1 MATDIFRKKS
11 IEKIVADAKA
21 GLDDG
26 HGVSLNKVLGVRDL
40 TALGIAAII
49 GAGIFSTVGKA
60 CFDGGPG
67 VIFLFII
74 CAVACAFSALCYA
87 EFASR
92 IPMSGSA
99 YTYSYAAFGEII
111 AWIIGWDLVM
121 EYAVGNVTVAISW
134 SGNLTSFLHNIGLH
148 IPDFLSTS
156 FFEAK
161 NGNTQYLEK
170 IASHDTAGAA
180 DFLNLHKTWLT
191 APHLGSIHFILNLP
205 ALAITVFITYLVY
218 IGIKESRRASNMMV
232 LFKLLVVAAVIAVG
246 FYYVNPANWVPF
258 LPNKFAGVMK
268 GVSAVFFAYIGF
280 DAIST
285 TAEECKNPQ
294 RDLPKGMFYS
304 LIICTIL
311 YILIALVL
319 TGMVKYTKLNTSD
332 FLANAFNER
341 GLNIFG
347 GIIALSAV
355 VATTSVLL
363 VFQIGQPRIWMSMSR
378 DGLLPPRFS
387 RLHPKYHTPSFAT
400 IVTGMVVGIPAL
412 FLDSAIVTDLCSIG
426 TLFAF
431 VLVCGGILV
440 LPRTAKHEGKFRVP
454 YINGKYLIPL
464 ILVVAIIFIQIQFPG
479 FFRNFFGLIDA
490 GKPNLTKTEVLHE
503 RVPYFAFC
511 LLVLGI
517 TVAGFIKK
525 YSLIPVLGL
534 ISCFYLMTEL
544 GTTNWLRFL
553 IWLVI
558 GLVIYFTYSRKN
570 SKLGKD
576 AQVLAS

>member
-1 MATDIFRKKS
+1 MNRNIFRKKS
-11 IEKIVADAKA
+11 IEKIVADSKA

-99 YTYSYAAFGEII
+99 YTYSYAAFGELI
-111 AWIIGWDLVM
+111 AWIIGWDLIM

-148 IPDFLSTS
+148 IPDFLCTS

-161 NGNTQYLEK
+161 NGYAKFMELTSAK
-170 IASHDTAGAA
+170 DPSAA
-180 DFLNLHKTWLT
+180 DFAGMHDVWLN
-191 APHLGSIHFILNLP
+191 APHLGPIPFILNFP
-205 ALAITVFITYLVY
+205 ALAITIFITYLVY
-218 IGIKESRRASNMMV
+218 IGIKESRKASNLMV
-232 LFKLLVVAAVIAVG
+232 GFKLLVVLAVIAVG
-246 FYYVNPANWVPF
+246 FYYVNPANWTPF
-258 LPNKFAGVMK
+258 LPNKFSGVMK

-285 TAEECKNPQ
+285 TAEECRNPQ
-294 RDLPKGMFYS
+294 RDLPRGMFYS

-311 YILIALVL
+311 YVLVALVL
-319 TGMVKYTKLNTSD
+319 TGMVNYTKLNTAD
-332 FLANAFNER
+332 FLANAFNAR

-378 DGLLPPRFS
+378 DGLLPPKFS
-387 RLHPKYHTPSFAT
+387 KLHKKYHTPSFAT
-400 IVTGMVVGIPAL
+400 IITGLVVGIPAL
-412 FLDSAIVTDLCSIG
+412 FLDSALVTDLCSIG

-431 VLVCGGILV
+431 VLVCGGILM
-440 LPRTAKHEGKFRVP
+440 LPRAEHHQGKFRVP
-454 YINGKYLIPL
+454 YVNGKYLVPL
-464 ILVVAIIFIQIQFPG
+464 ILIVAVVFTQVQFPG
-479 FFRNFFGLIDA
+479 FFKNFFGMIDSSQPSLS
-490 GKPNLTKTEVLHE
+490 KMDVFHE
-503 RVPYFAFC
+503 RIPYFAFTI
-511 LLVLGI
+511 LVLVI
-517 TVAGFIKK
+517 TVIGFIKN

-558 GLVIYFTYSRKN
+558 GLAIYFTYSYKN
-570 SKLGKD
+570 SKLGKEQ
-576 AQVLAS
+576 A

>member
-1 MATDIFRKKS
+1 LK
-11 IEKIVADAKA
+11 KIVADAKA

-40 TALGIAAII
+40 TALGIAAVI

-67 VIFLFII
+67 VIFLFMI

-121 EYAVGNVTVAISW
+121 EYAVGNITVAISW

-148 IPDFLSTS
+148 IPDFLSQS
-156 FFEAK
+156 FFEVK
-161 NGNTQYLEK
+161 NANTQYLEK
-170 IASHDTAGAA
+170 IAAHDTAGAA
-180 DFLNLHKTWLT
+180 DFLSLHNVWIN
-191 APHLGSIHFILNLP
+191 APHIGGVPFILNLP

-218 IGIKESRRASNMMV
+218 IGIKESRRASNLMV

-258 LPNKFAGVMK
+258 LPNKFGGVMK

-311 YILIALVL
+311 YILVALVL
-319 TGMVKYTKLNTSD
+319 TGMVNYSKLNTSD
-332 FLANAFNER
+332 FLANAFNAR

-355 VATTSVLL
+355 VATSSVLL

-387 RLHPKYHTPSFAT
+387 KLHPKYHTPSFAT
-400 IVTGMVVGIPAL
+400 IITGLVVGIPSL

-431 VLVCGGILV
+431 VLVCGGILI
-440 LPRTAKHEGKFRVP
+440 LPRTEKNSGKFRVP
-454 YINGKYLIPL
+454 YVNGKYIIPL
-464 ILVVAIIFIQIQFPG
+464 ILTLTIIFIQIQFPG
-479 FFRNFFGLIDA
+479 FFKNFFGLIDA
-490 GKPNLTKTEVLHE
+490 GQPNLSKIEVLRE
-503 RVPYFAFC
+503 RIPYFAFC
-511 LLVLGI
+511 LLVIGI
-517 TVAGFIKK
+517 TISGFIKN

-544 GTTNWLRFL
+544 GTTNWLRFI
-553 IWLVI
+553 IWLII
-558 GLVIYFTYSRKN
+558 GMVIYFTYSRKN
-570 SKLGKD
+570 SKLGKETN
-576 AQVLAS
+576 